1 MSLEE
6 LKKLGDNIA
15 GLRGLIESGQVEN
28 TKDREAIGARLATLE
43 TRLSDAE
50 KAMREQSI
58 SLPGADSVKDK
69 YNAGRAMRALLT
81 DDWKGAELELDV
93 HKETYKRL
101 RDGHQARV
109 MTTLTPSAGGFLI
122 PEEVYNTPIAKLD
135 PMSVCRKNGATVVKP
150 NGWPFKVNKITG
162 GTTAAFAAEG
172 VAGSASDL
180 TLAQVSLSPRKN
192 TARSILTLEQVQ
204 YGTPQTDGI
213 VLADLQKRLDL
224 FEDKQVLI
232 GTGQQ
237 GQPIGIVNTTGI
249 NTVAGAKSG
258 KLLYADL
265 AIAVQYLEE
274 DEVVADNVTAILH
287 PTNKGEL
294 YRNAI
299 GMTDASATLANEQAG
314 FVAGPFMTAAKFK
327 EYTGMNLATTSQLLD
342 SSAAATIAIVGVME
356 WVWIADFG
364 GVLIGKSTEATD
376 GTYHAFTQDL
386 MHVKATRWWDCAVVQ
401 PVAFH
406 VITSI

>member
-1 MSLEE
+1 MSLE
-6 LKKLGDNIA
+6 KLNEVATAVASI
-15 GLRGLIESGQVEN
+15 
-28 TKDREAIGARLATLE
+28 REALDSGRIAETKEREALAAKQKELE
-43 TRLSDAE
+43 TRLSEAE
-50 KAMREQSI
+50 KAMREKSI
-58 SLPGADSVKDK
+58 SLPGSDSVKGK
-69 YNAGRAMRALLT
+69 YNPGRAMRALLT
-81 DDWKGAELELDV
+81 DDWKGAELELDI
-93 HKETYKRL
+93 HKETYKAL

-122 PEEVYNTPIAKLD
+122 PEEMFNTPIAKLD

-150 NGWPFKVNKITG
+150 SGWPFKVNKITG

-172 VAGSASDL
+172 VAGSASDI
-180 TLAQVSLSPRKN
+180 TLAQISLSPRKN

-204 YGTPQTDGI
+204 YGNPQTDGI
-213 VLADLQKRLDL
+213 VLADLMKRLDL

-237 GQPIGIVNTTGI
+237 GQPFGIVNTTGI
-249 NTVAGAKSG
+249 NTTTGIKSG
-258 KLLYADL
+258 QLVYADL
-265 AIAVQYLEE
+265 AIAIQYLEE
-274 DEVVADNVTAILH
+274 DEVVTDNVTAILH

-294 YRNAI
+294 YRNAN
-299 GMTDASATLANEQAG
+299 GTMASGTLANEGAAFIQ
-314 FVAGPFMTAAKFK
+314 GPFMTAAKFK
-327 EYTGMNLATTSQLLD
+327 EYTGANLATTSQLLD

-364 GVLIGKSTEATD
+364 GMLVSKSTEATD

>member
-1 MSLEE
+1 MSLE
-6 LKKLGDNIA
+6 KLNEVATAVASI
-15 GLRGLIESGQVEN
+15 
-28 TKDREAIGARLATLE
+28 REALDSGRIAETKEREALAAKQKELE
-43 TRLSDAE
+43 TRLSEAE
-50 KAMREQSI
+50 KAMREKSI
-58 SLPGADSVKDK
+58 SLPGSDSVKGK
-69 YNAGRAMRALLT
+69 YNPGRAMRALLT
-81 DDWKGAELELDV
+81 DDWKGAELELDI
-93 HKETYKRL
+93 HKETYKAL

-122 PEEVYNTPIAKLD
+122 PEEMFNTPIAKLD

-150 NGWPFKVNKITG
+150 GGWPFKVNKITG

-172 VAGSASDL
+172 VAGSASDI
-180 TLAQVSLSPRKN
+180 TLSQISLSPRKN

-224 FEDKQVLI
+224 FEDKQVMI

-258 KLLYADL
+258 QLIYADL
-265 AIAVQYLEE
+265 AIAIQYLEE
-274 DEVVADNVTAILH
+274 DEVVTDNVTAILH

-294 YRNAI
+294 FRNANA
-299 GMTDASATLANEQAG
+299 TAASGTLANEGAA
-314 FVAGPFMTAAKFK
+314 FIAGPFMTAAKFK

-364 GVLIGKSTEATD
+364 GMLIGKSTEATD

-406 VITSI
+406 VITAI